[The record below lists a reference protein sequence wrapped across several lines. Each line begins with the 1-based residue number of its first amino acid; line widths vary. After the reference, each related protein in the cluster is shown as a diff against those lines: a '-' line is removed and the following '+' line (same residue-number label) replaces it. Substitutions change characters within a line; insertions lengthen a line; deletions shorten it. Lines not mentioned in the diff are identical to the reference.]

1 MTRALTALA
10 ASAAVATVFALP
22 TAGLAQHRVR
32 AGTLNCDVSGGIG
45 MIVASKKQV
54 RCIYSPDGRGPRE
67 AYIGSIEKFGL
78 DIGATTGGRMVWAV
92 YAPTRG
98 GRYALAGHYAGAA
111 AEATVGAGA
120 GANALIGG
128 SPHGDLAAAVSA
140 GAGRSQSGDRRRRA
154 DAASGAHRTA
164 LSRREQ

>member
-78 DIGATTGGRMVWAV
+78 DIGATTGARMVWAV

-98 GRYALAGHYAGAA
+98 GRYALAGHYAGAS

-128 SPHGDLAAAVSA
+128 SRRTVTLQPLSVQAQAGLYLAIGVA
-140 GAGRSQSGDRRRRA
+140 GLTLHPARI
-154 DAASGAHRTA
+154 
-164 LSRREQ
+164 EQR